1 MRQWAL
7 DRWDEGTTVDLS
19 KVVHRLKAEI
29 KVNRE
34 IEAQELLDED
44 REV

>member
-19 KVVHRLKAEI
+19 KVIHRLKAEI

-34 IEAQELLDED
+34 TDAHDED